1 MGGGSGSRRVATMGW
16 MGAEQD
22 FRPLYIEMIFV
33 SDIVAAMFLGFVSGS
48 FYLRMLYAYTGVNV
62 AAGPL
67 WREIMLGCVIVA
79 LVMLKPRRRRGRI
92 CMTPTHLVQPLIKRY
107 AIVVIVLLSIE
118 LLTRSLHDV
127 AGLWLLSWAGLLA
140 SWIGLS
146 RLGMSRYR
154 RGLGGWGRLR
164 ESVVV
169 IGAPNLAAHLA
180 KQLTAAAD
188 VVLIIDNIGILPADN
203 GNGGS
208 IVGLLVRAGAGAVDT
223 VIVAFNPGD
232 PVDVDALLRQ
242 LQTIPV
248 QVAFCANLQSLP
260 PGTRALRTL
269 GGITLAV
276 VADRPLQR
284 WDLVFKAILDRGGA
298 CALIILAGPLF
309 LAAAIAVACDSPG
322 PVIFRQARSGWGGRQ
337 FTVYKFR
344 TMRHVPRAASHH
356 QTARNDPRCTRV
368 GAFLRR
374 TSLDELPQLWNVL
387 CGDMSLV
394 GPRPHA
400 DVFHT
405 HETTASAIVDEYAQR
420 HRVKPGMTGWAQIH
434 GLRGSLHDEK
444 RLRQR
449 IEFDLYYIDH
459 WSLWLDIK
467 ILARTPYVVLAAE
480 NAY

>member
-1 MGGGSGSRRVATMGW
+1 
-16 MGAEQD
+16 
-22 FRPLYIEMIFV
+22 
-33 SDIVAAMFLGFVSGS
+33 MFLGFVSGF
-48 FYLRMLYAYTGVNV
+48 FYLRMLHIDSGVTV
-62 AAGPL
+62 APSSL
-67 WREIMLGCVIVA
+67 WREMMLGIGIAA
-79 LVMLKPRRRRGRI
+79 LVTREPLVGRDQI
-92 CMTPTHLVQPLIKRY
+92 RMIRSRVVHALIKRGT
-107 AIVVIVLLSIE
+107 IVVIVLLSIG
-118 LLTRSLHDV
+118 LLIRSLCEV
-127 AGLWLLSWAGLLA
+127 AELWLLSWAGLVA
-140 SWIGLS
+140 SWSCLS
-146 RLGMSRYR
+146 RLGLLRYWLGVGR
-154 RGLGGWGRLR
+154 RGSLR

-180 KQLTAAAD
+180 RKLTAAAD
-188 VVLIIDNIGILPADN
+188 VVVIIDNLCTPPASN
-203 GNGGS
+203 SKSAS
-208 IVGLLVRAGAGAVDT
+208 IVDLLVRAGAGAVDT

-232 PVDVDALLRQ
+232 PVDVDALLWQ
-242 LQTIPV
+242 LRTIPV
-248 QVAFCANLQSLP
+248 QVAVCANLQSLP
-260 PGTRALRTL
+260 SGTRALRML

-284 WDLVFKAILDRGGA
+284 WDLALKAIFDRGGA
-298 CALIILAGPLF
+298 CVLMVLTGPLF
-309 LAAAIAVACDSPG
+309 LVAAVAIACDSPG

-344 TMRHVPRAASHH
+344 TMRHLPRVVSHH
-356 QTARNDPRCTRV
+356 QTVRNDPRCTRV

-374 TSLDELPQLWNVL
+374 TSLDELPQLWNVI

-394 GPRPHA
+394 GPRPLA
-400 DVFHT
+400 DIFHV
-405 HETTASAIVDEYAQR
+405 HETTTSAIVGEYAHR

-434 GLRGSLHDEK
+434 GLRGSLQDEK